1 MAASTDMTSIDRP
14 ATQRA
19 GGGFFRGAIAVVK
32 GMLMTLRHMVRPAET
47 VSYPE
52 VKRPVSAKFKGR
64 HRLHKT
70 VDQASGK
77 ELERCIG
84 CHLCAAACP
93 SSAIYVEAADNDPA
107 NPVSPGERY
116 AVHYEINMLR
126 CIFCG
131 FCEEACPVDAIKLGA
146 EYELA
151 DSNRAALVYTKD
163 MLLKPERFAPK
174 PQFHADVDSL
184 HRADK
189 PIVYDVKLNPDSDLD
204 TVYKTHKPLGQSLS
218 ALSDQSTP
226 RAPRAAST
234 AHNADISKKLGA

>member
-1 MAASTDMTSIDRP
+1 MRLWKSSV
-14 ATQRA
+14 
-19 GGGFFRGAIAVVK
+19 AIVK
-32 GMLMTLRHMVRPAET
+32 GMLTTLKHAARPAET

-52 VKRPVSAKFKGR
+52 VKRPVSPTFKGR

-70 VDQASGK
+70 VDANSGK

-93 SSAIYVEAADNDPA
+93 SNAIYVEAADNDPK

-131 FCEEACPVDAIKLGA
+131 FCEEACPVDAIKLGS

-151 DSNRAALVYTKD
+151 DFDRHALVYTKD
-163 MLLKPERFAPK
+163 MLLQPEKFAPK
-174 PQFHADVDSL
+174 GQFHKDVDEL
-184 HRADK
+184 HRAVK
-189 PIVYDVKLNPDSDLD
+189 PLVYDVKLDPNADLD
-204 TVYKTHKPLGQSLS
+204 TVYKTHKPLGQTLS
-218 ALSDQSTP
+218 QLSEQSRARGP
-226 RAPRAAST
+226 REASKQM
-234 AHNADISKKLGA
+234 NDEQRKKLGA